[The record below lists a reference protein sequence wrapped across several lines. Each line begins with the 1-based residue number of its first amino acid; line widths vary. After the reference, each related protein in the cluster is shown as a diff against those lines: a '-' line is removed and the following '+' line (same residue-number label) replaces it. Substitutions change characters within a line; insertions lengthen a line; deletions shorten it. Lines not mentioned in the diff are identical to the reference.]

1 MLRKYL
7 PTRPT
12 KGRCLLLVLFMV
24 FIYLLDNLPVSE
36 HIDYSIFFNVI
47 KPLLWIALILAIWVF
62 PRVRSKVSSRM
73 KESVYW
79 WAVIFAVIFVVIQV
93 CSGLLY
99 GFGKS
104 PYNHSIIGILLNIFV
119 VGTKVAGREAARNY
133 MVSTFAKKEKLL
145 VFLVISFFMTLLE
158 FPISKFMKLNDI
170 ETIVKFTAQFLA
182 PDLCHNLFATY
193 LAFLGGIIPAVT
205 YMGILQ
211 AFHWLSP
218 ILPNLKWIIT
228 ALIGIMC
235 PVFFLTAMQNIYLKE
250 IRAVNKFDSN
260 NESPISWMITCILSI
275 GIIWFSVGVFPIYP
289 SVIATG
295 SMEPLIMPGDVI
307 LVEKIMKE
315 KDIEELDKG
324 DIIQFKMEDFLV
336 SHRIIEIVEGEK
348 GKSYRTKGD
357 NNNSADT
364 ELVLPQDIKGKIV
377 QIVPK
382 IGWPTLLI
390 KQRENAPLEKVE
402 F

>member
-1 MLRKYL
+1 MQRKYL

-12 KGRCLLLVLFMV
+12 KGRCLLLVLFLSFV
-24 FIYLLDNLPVSE
+24 YLLDNLSVSRY
-36 HIDYSIFFNVI
+36 IDYSIFSNII
-47 KPLLWIALILAIWVF
+47 KPLLWCGVLTIIWVF
-62 PRVRSKVSSRM
+62 PRFHSKAPAKTR
-73 KESVYW
+73 ESIIW
-79 WAVIFAVIFVVIQV
+79 WSVIFAIIFIVVQV
-93 CSGLLY
+93 CAGLLY

-104 PYNHSIIGILLNIFV
+104 PYSRSIIGILLNILT
-119 VGTKVAGREAARNY
+119 VGTMVAARETARSYFVN
-133 MVSTFAKKEKLL
+133 SFIKKEKLV
-145 VFLVISFFMTLLE
+145 VFLLIALFMTMLE
-158 FPISKFMKLNDI
+158 YPLSKFERLNDT
-170 ETIVKFTAQFLA
+170 EALVKFVAQYLV
-182 PDLCHNLFATY
+182 PDFCQNLFATY
-193 LAFLGGIIPAVT
+193 LAFLGGSIPAAA
-205 YMGILQ
+205 YMGILK

-250 IRAVNKFDSN
+250 IRAVKKSDSD

-275 GIIWFSVGVFPIYP
+275 GIVWFSVGVFPIYP

-315 KDIEELDKG
+315 EDTEELNKG
-324 DIIQFKMEDFLV
+324 DIIQFRMEDFLV

-357 NNNSADT
+357 NNNSADSD
-364 ELVLPQDIKGKIV
+364 LVLPQDIKGKIV

-382 IGWPTLLI
+382 VGWPTLLI
-390 KQRENAPLEKVE
+390 KQREDVPLEKVE